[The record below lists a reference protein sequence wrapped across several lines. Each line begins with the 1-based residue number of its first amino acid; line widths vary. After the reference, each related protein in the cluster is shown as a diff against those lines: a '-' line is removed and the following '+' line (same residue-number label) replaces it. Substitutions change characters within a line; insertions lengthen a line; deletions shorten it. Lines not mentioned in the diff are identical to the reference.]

1 MSSFYWVLGMMAVRL
16 DGLVLATRIY
26 YPCRGVLGTFVV
38 NFYWKEV
45 FDATASAVIYTSLNR

>member
-38 NFYWKEV
+38 NFYWMEA
-45 FDATASAVIYTSLNR
+45 FDAMVSTVIYTFLTR